1 MNFPAR
7 VNTAFTSPNSIK
19 LGCGEMK
26 VSGVR
31 PVNPPDNLQLL
42 PDDEPAEV
50 LDVVGAAVAG
60 VPSRALLVTHLYSR
74 YIVQQSDV
82 LTIICT
88 MHTSSSEIVCML
100 CNRFISK
107 RLLSKFAD

>member
-1 MNFPAR
+1 
-7 VNTAFTSPNSIK
+7 
-19 LGCGEMK
+19 MK

-82 LTIICT
+82 LTLFAQCT
-88 MHTSSSEIVCML
+88 PVLLKSFVC
-100 CNRFISK
+100 STTT
-107 RLLSKFAD
+107 FAHLFA